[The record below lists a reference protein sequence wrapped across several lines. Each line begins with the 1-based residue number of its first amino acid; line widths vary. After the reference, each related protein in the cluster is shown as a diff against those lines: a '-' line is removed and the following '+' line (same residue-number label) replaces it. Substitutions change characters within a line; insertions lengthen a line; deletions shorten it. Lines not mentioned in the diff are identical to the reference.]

1 MAIPSLEVAF
11 DTKQM
16 PLEKLKVCFSYICNN
31 TNNNDIIIIIF
42 IIVIIIVL
50 IIITIMVL
58 WSLVI

>member
-1 MAIPSLEVAF
+1 MAIQSLEVAF

-31 TNNNDIIIIIF
+31 TNNNDIIIIF